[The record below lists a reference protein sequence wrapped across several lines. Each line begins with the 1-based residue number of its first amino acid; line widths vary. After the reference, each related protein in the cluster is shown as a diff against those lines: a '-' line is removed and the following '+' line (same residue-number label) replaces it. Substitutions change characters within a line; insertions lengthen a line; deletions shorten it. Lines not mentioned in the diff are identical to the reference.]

1 MTFSFPGFWR
11 RSISLIYEFLILL
24 AIIFIASF
32 IFHLIFRDANAVYF
46 IPLYQFYL
54 LIIMGYYFIWF
65 WTRGGQTLAMQTWK
79 IRVVTVDGNR
89 LSSRIAIT
97 RYLIAVIGILFFGVG
112 LLWAFVDREHQFL
125 HDRLAGTRIIKTL
138 DS

>member
-11 RSISLIYEFLILL
+11 QFISLIYEFLILL

-32 IFHLIFRDANAVYF
+32 IFHLIFRDTNAFYF

-89 LSSRIAIT
+89 LNNRIAIT
-97 RYLIAVIGILFFGVG
+97 RYLIAVIGVLFFGIG
-112 LLWAFVDREHQFL
+112 ILWAFVDRDHQYL
-125 HDRLAGTRIIKTL
+125 HDRLAGTRIIKII